1 MEKQHESY
9 KTQPQDKYEYWK
21 VGDAASSSRGP
32 VLYLFYAPP
41 AAGGGWNAVPLSRID
56 VVDQKLLKLPA
67 YLCN

>member
-1 MEKQHESY
+1 MNIG
-9 KTQPQDKYEYWK
+9 K

>member
-1 MEKQHESY
+1 MKVIKPSL
-9 KTQPQDKYEYWK
+9 KTNMNIGRYYEMP
-21 VGDAASSSRGP
+21 SSSRGP

-41 AAGGGWNAVPLSRID
+41 AVGGGWNAVPLSRID